1 MGDINAC
8 LRWRAEFMGANEQ
21 LFLAGYDGP
30 LQLAMTDGRGPD
42 APTDE
47 IVQPPAAPAAATGQ

>member
-1 MGDINAC
+1 
-8 LRWRAEFMGANEQ
+8 MGANEQ